1 MGKDASFQIWPRKF
15 NSQNPHGRS
24 EPIFWPAH
32 TDTHYGIYM
41 CIYTQTQYK
50 QTNKQMINK
59 LKTSQ
64 AMVMDICN
72 SSTPETGRQQIFEFE
87 ASL

>member
-1 MGKDASFQIWPRKF
+1 
-15 NSQNPHGRS
+15 
-24 EPIFWPAH
+24 
-32 TDTHYGIYM
+32 M